1 MKSKSVYAFTKNN
14 NVGIFLESSQKVER
28 ETSVA
33 KLKKNK
39 QKLVPHS
46 AHAVKSSLIVEL
58 TLKFDIITDRSLY
71 N

>member
-33 KLKKNK
+33 KLKKQTK
-39 QKLVPHS
+39 TSS
-46 AHAVKSSLIVEL
+46 ALSPCCKI
-58 TLKFDIITDRSLY
+58 
-71 N
+71 